1 MPTIKLEN
9 LSKIFKNQRKEV
21 KVFENINL
29 EIKDKDMF
37 VIFGPSGIGKTTLLN
52 IMGSMDNPTSGKVLI
67 DDIDLSS
74 MKSDKLAEFRKE
86 KIGFVFQLLNLLPN
100 LKAKDNISM
109 PILLDKDINKKMAR
123 IYEFASRMGM
133 KERLE
138 HKPQELSAGEQQ
150 RVAIMRAMV
159 NSPSIILADEPTADL
174 DDANADK
181 VIGMLKELNQ
191 EYGCTVVIATNDKKT
206 ASNFQKQFNLP
217 A

>member
-9 LSKIFKNQRKEV
+9 LSKIIKNQRKEV

-100 LKAKDNISM
+100 LKAKDNISL
-109 PILLDKDINKKMAR
+109 PILLDKDMNKKMAR